1 MLTQKTINKAILM
14 SIDFHQYMA
23 ANDIKRAKPSTL
35 EKAFNHVHFNVI
47 NPRGKSLRSFLRN
60 LLEHNQLDLI
70 PQVYYKEST
79 DGTKD
84 WYFKQ
89 LPRDP
94 LLG

>member
-23 ANDIKRAKPSTL
+23 ANNINIAKPSTL
-35 EKAFNHVHFNVI
+35 EKAFNGTHFNI
-47 NPRGKSLRSFLRN
+47 KNPRGKSLRSFLRN

-70 PQVYYKEST
+70 PQVYYKEAEN
-79 DGTKD
+79 GTKD

-89 LPRDP
+89 LPIDP